1 MNKPEALIGLTA
13 EITKAIE
20 SFTDQDSSAKQVLT
34 QLASS
39 DPASFFA
46 AAIGVVAAAKPSVG
60 SRYLILSLVKDKRLG
75 IGLLDPHV
83 CTIEEAV
90 AVTRAAAEAGVQLQ
104 STFELILN
112 KALQGQSSP
121 QKSERILRVMDI
133 LSETCGQ
140 NCWNS
145 FQVELMAYPDKIVR
159 SKAALII
166 GKSTRNV
173 AWIARRLLDRDP
185 RVQASAVE
193 ALWGMDSEEAKPHL
207 LSALKSKNN
216 RVAANA
222 ALGLYLCGDATAMRT
237 LLELLRH
244 PDPMFRL
251 SALWAIGETQDER
264 FLPVLTDHYKHAEG
278 KLRLATVGA
287 MSRIRRREK
296 TAHESAALQVHISQ
310 ATAQADGVR
319 RLSFAL
325 SCHPAR
331 DLRAVKP
338 SEFAIFENGVLIEEY
353 QARLMPSPPLLLAGF
368 IVPWS
373 ASGFASG
380 FASGLASVDEPG
392 ESSMREALKQCL
404 SMKRR
409 DDLWRIDRYLIETN
423 PSVDEKSALSAFP
436 YDESLATPELKA
448 SHGCISDPDL
458 FTKALCLATPAEC
471 AAPNPLVALQRQCD
485 ALGKRSAK
493 RHVFVWLHDVSGFDW
508 NAEST
513 IAHFRTIGQESNV
526 VCHGICPELAGEWS
540 PFREFC
546 LSAPEGSFTRTKLD
560 RMVDALVD
568 AYASLCS
575 RFELS
580 YCLPASAESGP
591 VNLKISSGLGQAD
604 IAVEVTG
611 PPPPPEPVVAV
622 PAAAVPPPAPPA

>member
-1 MNKPEALIGLTA
+1 MNKPEALVSLAA

-46 AAIGVVAAAKPSVG
+46 AAIGVLAAAKPSVG
-60 SRYLILSLVKDKRLG
+60 SRYLILSLAKDKRLG
-75 IGLLDPHV
+75 IALLDPNV
-83 CTIEEAV
+83 CTLEEAV
-90 AVTRAAAEAGVQLQ
+90 AVTRAAAEAGAPLQ
-104 STFELILN
+104 STFEMTLN
-112 KALQGQSSP
+112 KTLQGQSSP
-121 QKSERILRVMDI
+121 QKSERILRVLDV
-133 LSETCGQ
+133 LSVTCGQ

-145 FQVELMAYPDKIVR
+145 FQVELMAYPDKVVR
-159 SKAALII
+159 SKAALLI

-193 ALWGMDSEEAKPHL
+193 ALWEVDPEEAKPHL

-222 ALGLYLCGDATAMRT
+222 ALGLYLCGDATAMR
-237 LLELLRH
+237 LLHEMLRH

-296 TAHESAALQVHISQ
+296 TADETSALQVHISE
-310 ATAQADGVR
+310 AAAQADGLR

-338 SEFAIFENGVLIEEY
+338 GEFAVWENGVLIEEY
-353 QARLMPSPPLLLAGF
+353 QARLMPSPALLMAGF
-368 IVPWS
+368 VAPW
-373 ASGFASG
+373 FASG
-380 FASGLASVDEPG
+380 DASGVEPG
-392 ESSMREALKQCL
+392 ESSLREALKQCL
-404 SMKRR
+404 YMKRR
-409 DDLWRIDRYLIETN
+409 DDLWRIDRYSIEAD
-423 PSVDEKSALSAFP
+423 PSSDEKSALSAFP
-436 YDESLATPELKA
+436 YDESVATPDLKA

-458 FTKALCLATPAEC
+458 LTKALSVATPAEC
-471 AAPNPLVALQRQCD
+471 AAPNPLIALQRQCD
-485 ALGKRSAK
+485 AVSKRSGK
-493 RHVFVWLHDVSGFDW
+493 RHVFVLLHDVSGFDW
-508 NAEST
+508 KDDATIVRLRT
-513 IAHFRTIGQESNV
+513 IAQESSV
-526 VCHGICPELAGEWS
+526 VLHAICPDLAGEWS
-540 PFREFC
+540 PFRELC
-546 LSAPEGSFTRTKLD
+546 LSSPEGSFTLTKLD
-560 RMVDALVD
+560 GMVDALVD
-568 AYASLCS
+568 AYANLCS
-575 RFELS
+575 RFEIS
-580 YCLPASAESGP
+580 YSLPASAEPGP
-591 VNLKISSGLGQAD
+591 VKLKISSGFGQAD

-611 PPPPPEPVVAV
+611 PPPSPDPVAV
-622 PAAAVPPPAPPA
+622 AASAPAAQPPAPVD

>member
-1 MNKPEALIGLTA
+1 MNKPEALISLAA

-20 SFTDQDSSAKQVLT
+20 SFTDQDSSAKQLLT
-34 QLASS
+34 QLAST

-46 AAIGVVAAAKPSVG
+46 AAIGVLAVAKPSVG
-60 SRYLILSLVKDKRLG
+60 SRYLILSLAKDKRLG
-75 IGLLDPHV
+75 ISLLDPDI
-83 CTIEEAV
+83 CTIQEAV
-90 AVTRAAAEAGVQLQ
+90 AVTRAAADAGAQLQ
-104 STFELILN
+104 STFEMTLN
-112 KALQGQSSP
+112 KTLQGQSSP
-121 QKSERILRVMDI
+121 QKSERILRVMDV
-133 LSETCGQ
+133 LSVTCGQ

-145 FQVELMAYPDKIVR
+145 FQVELMAYPDKVVR
-159 SKAALII
+159 SRAALII

-193 ALWGMDSEEAKPHL
+193 ALWEMDPEETKPHF

-222 ALGLYLCGDATAMRT
+222 ALGLYLCGDATAVRL
-237 LLELLRH
+237 LLEMLRN
-244 PDPMFRL
+244 PDPLFRL

-264 FLPVLTDHYKHAEG
+264 FLPVLTEHYKHAEG

-296 TAHESAALQVHISQ
+296 TAHETSALQVHISQ
-310 ATAQADGVR
+310 AAAQADGLR

-338 SEFAIFENGVLIEEY
+338 GEFAVWENGIFIEEY
-353 QARLMPSPPLLLAGF
+353 QARLIPSPALLMAGF
-368 IVPWS
+368 IVPWFG
-373 ASGFASG
+373 AGNEA
-380 FASGLASVDEPG
+380 G
-392 ESSMREALKQCL
+392 ESLMHEALKQSL

-409 DDLWRIDRYLIETN
+409 DDLWRIDRYSIEANAAT
-423 PSVDEKSALSAFP
+423 DEKSALSAFP

-458 FTKALCLATPAEC
+458 LAKALSLATPAEC
-471 AAPNPLVALQRQCD
+471 AAPNPLIALQRQCD

-493 RHVFVWLHDVSGFDW
+493 RHVFVLLHDVSGFDW
-508 NAEST
+508 KDDAS
-513 IAHFRTIGQESNV
+513 IARLRAITQESSV
-526 VCHGICPELAGEWS
+526 VWHGICPELAGEWS
-540 PFREFC
+540 PFRELC
-546 LSAPEGSFTRTKLD
+546 LSSPEGSFTLTNPD
-560 RMVDALVD
+560 GMVDALVD
-568 AYASLCS
+568 AYANLCS
-575 RFELS
+575 RFEIS
-580 YCLPASAESGP
+580 YSLPASAEPGP
-591 VNLKISSGLGQAD
+591 VKLKISSGFGQAD

-611 PPPPPEPVVAV
+611 PPPPPEPVAVAAAPASA
-622 PAAAVPPPAPPA
+622 PAAQPVAPVA

>member
-1 MNKPEALIGLTA
+1 MNKPEALISLAA

-20 SFTDQDSSAKQVLT
+20 SFTEQDSNAKQVLT
-34 QLASS
+34 QSASF

-46 AAIGVVAAAKPSVG
+46 AAIGVVAAAKPSAG

-83 CTIEEAV
+83 CTIQEAV

-104 STFELILN
+104 STFEMTLN
-112 KALQGQSSP
+112 KTLQGQSSP

-133 LSETCGQ
+133 LSVTCGQ

-145 FQVELMAYPDKIVR
+145 FQVELMAYPDKVVR

-193 ALWGMDSEEAKPHL
+193 AMWDMDPEETRPHF

-222 ALGLYLCGDATAMRT
+222 ALGLYLCGDATAVRL
-237 LLELLRH
+237 LLELVRH
-244 PDPMFRL
+244 PDPLFRL

-296 TAHESAALQVHISQ
+296 TAHETSALQVHISQ
-310 ATAQADGVR
+310 AVAQADGLR

-338 SEFAIFENGVLIEEY
+338 GEFAVWENGIFIEEY
-353 QARLMPSPPLLLAGF
+353 QARLIPSPALLMVGF
-368 IVPWS
+368 IVPW
-373 ASGFASG
+373 
-380 FASGLASVDEPG
+380 FASGLASADEPG
-392 ESSMREALKQCL
+392 EASIREALKQCI

-409 DDLWRIDRYLIETN
+409 DDPWRIDRYSLEVN
-423 PSVDEKSALSAFP
+423 PSMDEKAALSAFP

-458 FTKALCLATPAEC
+458 LTKALSLASPAEC
-471 AAPNPLVALQRQCD
+471 AAPNPLAALQRQCD
-485 ALGKRSAK
+485 ALGKRGAK
-493 RHVFVWLHDVSGFDW
+493 RHVFVLLHDVSGFDW
-508 NAEST
+508 KDGST
-513 IAHFRTIGQESNV
+513 IARLRTMAQESNV
-526 VCHGICPELAGEWS
+526 VWHGICPDLAGEWS
-540 PFREFC
+540 PFRELC
-546 LSAPEGSFTRTKLD
+546 LSSPEGSFTLTKLD
-560 RMVDALVD
+560 GMVDALVD
-568 AYASLCS
+568 AYANLCT

-580 YCLPASAESGP
+580 YSLPASAESGP
-591 VNLKISSGLGQAD
+591 VKLKISSGFGQAD

-611 PPPPPEPVVAV
+611 PPPPPEPVAVAAAPA
-622 PAAAVPPPAPPA
+622 PAAQPPAPPA

>member
-1 MNKPEALIGLTA
+1 MNKPEALISLAA

-20 SFTDQDSSAKQVLT
+20 SFTEQDSSGKQVLT

-46 AAIGVVAAAKPSVG
+46 AAIGVLATAKPSVG
-60 SRYLILSLVKDKRLG
+60 SRYLILSLAKDKRLG
-75 IGLLDPHV
+75 IGLLDPNV
-83 CTIEEAV
+83 CTVPEAV
-90 AVTRAAAEAGVQLQ
+90 AVTRAAAEAGAQLQ
-104 STFELILN
+104 SAFEMTLN
-112 KALQGQSSP
+112 KTLQGQSSP

-133 LSETCGQ
+133 LSVTCGQ

-145 FQVELMAYPDKIVR
+145 FQVELMAYPDKVVR
-159 SKAALII
+159 SKAALLI

-193 ALWGMDSEEAKPHL
+193 ALWEMDPEETKPHL

-222 ALGLYLCGDATAMRT
+222 ALGLYLCGDATAMRM
-237 LLELLRH
+237 LLEMLRH

-264 FLPVLTDHYKHAEG
+264 FLPVLTEHYKHAEG

-296 TAHESAALQVHISQ
+296 TAHETSALQVHISQ
-310 ATAQADGVR
+310 AAAQADGLR

-338 SEFAIFENGVLIEEY
+338 GEFAVWENGVLIEEY
-353 QARLMPSPPLLLAGF
+353 QARLMPSPALLMVGF

-373 ASGFASG
+373 ESGVASGVESA
-380 FASGLASVDEPG
+380 VEPAQ
-392 ESSMREALKQCL
+392 SSTREALKQCL

-409 DDLWRIDRYLIETN
+409 DDLWRIDRYSLEPN
-423 PSVDEKSALSAFP
+423 PSKEEKSALSAFP

-458 FTKALCLATPAEC
+458 LAKALSLATPAQC
-471 AAPNPLVALQRQCD
+471 AAPNPLIALQRQCE
-485 ALGKRSAK
+485 AFGKRSAK
-493 RHVFVWLHDVSGFDW
+493 RHVFLLLHDVSGFDW
-508 NAEST
+508 KDDAS
-513 IAHFRTIGQESNV
+513 IARLRTMAQESSV
-526 VCHGICPELAGEWS
+526 VLHGICPDLAGEWA
-540 PFREFC
+540 PFRELC
-546 LSAPEGSFTRTKLD
+546 LSNPDGSFAFTKLD
-560 RMVDALVD
+560 GMVDALVD
-568 AYASLCS
+568 AYANLCS
-575 RFELS
+575 RFEIS
-580 YCLPASAESGP
+580 YSLPASVEAGP
-591 VNLKISSGLGQAD
+591 VKLKISSGFGQAD
-604 IAVEVTG
+604 IAVDVAM
-611 PPPPPEPVVAV
+611 PPPPPEPVAAAAPAV
-622 PAAAVPPPAPPA
+622 PSPPPVPVA